1 MYLPPFLKNSIPYI
15 PVSTDT
21 RSLPADKGRVRPVE
35 FIFQFKSTTMFYKLK
50 KTLVAAALLP
60 LALGCKRESLN
71 EQNTSPTSTPTH
83 KVQQWLNGQSAP
95 KGTAA
100 SRVPGST
107 MPKNAL
113 QWGQATF
120 NKNSATHFIPA
131 SLAQEAPGNP
141 YARAGLVATE
151 DAQGQVTAGHY
162 MVVVPNRQKMG
173 DAAAKYYNLARL
185 YQPQPQEQ
193 PTGFSGAVLYYNTAG
208 LPTASRVY
216 NNGQPQQGTT
226 AALAAKPQPAGSDA
240 NKVQRNCDGPGSEG
254 CIDWYYQTFVNGT
267 LVYEEYLFT
276 TCCGGIS
283 GGGSGNGITDNG
295 ACATTCNNAATLAS
309 EVTGGALNTYSV
321 SSGAELAPNAL
332 GIIRKPKTLTIN
344 YYKLSF
350 FWGYYAHCSAIYTG
364 VVYKLNKDDL
374 NWKWE
379 SLRYDGTG
387 ITDGT
392 IPPCTEVVPT
402 VTPAP
407 VVFSA
412 DRLYASIDFAFNVK
426 AFFTCGTPYAVHNY
440 SSTNP
445 GAGLPYYAND

>member
-1 MYLPPFLKNSIPYI
+1 
-15 PVSTDT
+15 
-21 RSLPADKGRVRPVE
+21 
-35 FIFQFKSTTMFYKLK
+35 MFYKLK

-151 DAQGQVTAGHY
+151 DAQGQVTAGYY

-185 YQPQPQEQ
+185 YQPQPQEP

-216 NNGQPQQGTT
+216 NNGQPQQATT

-240 NKVQRNCDGPGSEG
+240 NKVPRNCDGPGNEG

-283 GGGSGNGITDNG
+283 GGGSGNGITNNG
-295 ACATTCNNAATLAS
+295 PCSYECQEMGTHTNEITGADLST
-309 EVTGGALNTYSV
+309 VTVV
-321 SSGAELAPNAL
+321 SS
-332 GIIRKPKTLTIN
+332 TLISGPDSTGKIKIGRN
-344 YYKLSF
+344 IKMDFYKLDF
-350 FWGYYAHCSAIYTG
+350 FWGFYARFSAYYQG
-364 VVYKLNKDDL
+364 VAYKNNASEAD
-374 NWKWE
+374 WKWE
-379 SLRYDGTG
+379 GLRHAPPMDSDGYHTEG
-387 ITDGT
+387 DV
-392 IPPCTEVVPT
+392 PPCHSVKASYNAMPIS
-402 VTPAP
+402 
-407 VVFSA
+407 FSG
-412 DRLYASIDFAFNVK
+412 DRRFAYIGYNFNVK
-426 AFFTCGTPYAVHNY
+426 AYFKCPIDMEIHNH
-440 SSTNP
+440 SNAESNVQIN
-445 GAGLPYYAND
+445 ANREN